1 MFSFRKRFIFVCE
14 EFNMKIYKECK
25 NKIFKEHKTS
35 NYNDLKI
42 QYKISV
48 KNCKNF
54 KTLLE

>member
-1 MFSFRKRFIFVCE
+1 
-14 EFNMKIYKECK
+14 MKIYKECK